1 MKLHEKVERLL
12 EIAKDF
18 QDIITECGS
27 DDPYV
32 VDLKETSK
40 IYGSEILYWIIFCS
54 RYYDDFDSNLI
65 NVKTCEKFW
74 DKDISFLP
82 MSKHLIMDLTPFS
95 LRNEYYPI
103 DLSYLNIFFKHYGI

>member
-1 MKLHEKVERLL
+1 MRLHEKVERLL

-18 QDIITECGS
+18 QDIITECGN

-32 VDLKETSK
+32 VELKETSK

-65 NVKTCEKFW
+65 NVKTCERFW
-74 DKDISFLP
+74 DREVSYLPLSKQLIISLV
-82 MSKHLIMDLTPFS
+82 PFS

-103 DLSYLNIFFKHYGI
+103 YLSYLAIFFKHYGI